1 MSADIYNL
9 NKTKH
14 PGFIT
19 SETDPEYASKVIK
32 DFINNGEDAGK
43 TALRASGSK
52 HHFNRQDVLKALTN
66 LQLTYKAEYIP
77 GQKVN
82 INTDSF
88 KTALI
93 NSMAKL
99 DNVTVPRTMNQ
110 IDSRTVDFV
119 EMIFGAFLRD
129 KNISYAIKNLL
140 LKLQIPVIKT
150 SLIDHNFFFNNKHAA
165 RNVLD
170 TIAHIGIGIDSKENT
185 VYQTMNLIIDQ
196 LLRGFDQNIV
206 SFNTALASLNRITT
220 IEKQKLEEN
229 EKITRKKIIQEHARQ
244 IVLTQLQFYTM
255 KKPIP
260 KAVQPLILN
269 HWSTYMFHTYIR
281 NGKDSKEWNEA
292 VGILKI
298 LTNTLRPIKEKEEWL
313 SLKTTYKEI
322 VNTVSE
328 KLKSTKQCKEKIYL
342 AIRNLERLYETI
354 LEKSGFTEDDI
365 ETLEILET
373 ENGLCFAD
381 DEPSPMDSE
390 ANIAREKIDRLPAEV
405 KPNAWFEI
413 YTGKDTPVRRLK
425 LSVVIQETA
434 KLVFV
439 DRLGVKVI
447 EKDAD
452 TFTAELNSEQSF
464 LLADH
469 SIFNHALSQVI
480 TSIAAS
486 R

>member
-1 MSADIYNL
+1 MSADIYNFK
-9 NKTKH
+9 NSKH

-19 SETDPEYASKVIK
+19 TDTDPEYASQIIN
-32 DFINNGEDAGK
+32 DFIRNSSESSNSAM
-43 TALRASGSK
+43 RATGSK
-52 HHFNRQDVLKALTN
+52 HLFNRQDVLKALSS
-66 LQLTYKAEYIP
+66 LQLTYKAEFIP

-82 INTDSF
+82 INTDNF
-88 KTALI
+88 KSALI

-99 DNVTVPRTMNQ
+99 NNVAVPKTMNQ

-129 KNISYAIKNLL
+129 KNISNAIKTLL

-150 SLIDHNFFFNNKHAA
+150 SLLDTNFFYNDKHPA

-170 TIAHIGIGIDSKENT
+170 TIAHIGIGIDTKENT
-185 VYQTMNLIIDQ
+185 VYQTMELIIDQ
-196 LLRGFDQNIV
+196 LLRGFDQNII
-206 SFNTALASLNRITT
+206 SFHTALSSLNRLTV
-220 IEKQKLEEN
+220 IEKEKLDQN
-229 EKITRKKIIQEHARQ
+229 EKITRKNIIKEHARQ
-244 IVLTQLQFYTM
+244 IVLTQLQYHTM

-260 KAVQPLILN
+260 KPVQPLILKY
-269 HWSTYMFHTYIR
+269 WSTLMFHTYIR

-292 VGILKI
+292 VGILKL
-298 LTNTLRPIKEKEEWL
+298 LTNTLHSIKEKNEWW

-322 VNTVSE
+322 VYTVSE
-328 KLKSTKQCKEKIYL
+328 KLNSTKQCKEKMFM
-342 AIRNLERLYETI
+342 AVRNLERIYETI
-354 LEKSGFTEDDI
+354 LEKSGFTEDDDESFEVI
-365 ETLEILET
+365 ETEA
-373 ENGLCFAD
+373 GLTFID
-381 DEPSPMDSE
+381 NEPCP
-390 ANIAREKIDRLPAEV
+390 IATKAAAAKEKINRLPPEV

-413 YTGKDTPVRRLK
+413 YTGEDSTVRRLK
-425 LSVVIQETA
+425 LSVIIQENA
-434 KLVFV
+434 KLIFV

-452 TFTAELNSEQSF
+452 TFAAELAANQSF
-464 LLADH
+464 FLADH